1 MRNALRF
8 PTNLATYLTARLD
21 ATESSS
27 TTRSLVFTI
36 GLPHVSPTRKAR
48 IRTARDSLRLSR
60 VRDHTPPL
68 AMRTRWV
75 ACPGGHYACHWRRE
89 LVFSGRHRPS
99 KRSSRRLSNTE
110 FAGRRQRFHQHMK
123 IDKSRI
129 RLPTVHGSLHA
140 CVVHRLGTM

>member
-36 GLPHVSPTRKAR
+36 GLPHVAPTRKAR

-60 VRDHTPPL
+60 VRDHIPPL
-68 AMRTRWV
+68 AIRTQWV
-75 ACPGGHYACHWRRE
+75 VCRGQQYACHWRTE
-89 LVFSGRHRPS
+89 VVFSGRHRPW
-99 KRSSRRLSNTE
+99 KRSSRSLSNTE
-110 FAGRRQRFHQHMK
+110 SVSAGEDDF
-123 IDKSRI
+123 S
-129 RLPTVHGSLHA
+129 PPVT
-140 CVVHRLGTM
+140 CVLLAAT